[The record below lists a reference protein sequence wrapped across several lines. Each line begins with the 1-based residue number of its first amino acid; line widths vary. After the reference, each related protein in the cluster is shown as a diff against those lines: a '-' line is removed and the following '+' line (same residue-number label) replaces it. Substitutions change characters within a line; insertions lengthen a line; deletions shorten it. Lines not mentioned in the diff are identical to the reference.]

1 MTWRFWIKW
10 GQLGLELSILFE
22 KVFASGIIFI
32 IILKLL
38 GVQLERILCIIV
50 EDSVQECQACFNS
63 GSQPSRRG
71 SAEHF
76 RMEHHLPF
84 FSMNGGG
91 GGFEMKYTMLQNL
104 SPFCPLC
111 SLAPPFPCSRW
122 RGDGKIAHSPDTAV
136 ILMETKMLQ
145 IEKMV
150 DNFALSSWCSSFWNR
165 NTGNAMLCSFCQDL
179 LIFKKNVNDFNAQ
192 RWNDT
197 LNLCMYQTEE
207 GDYSISNWYPTAL
220 WVITSFSI
228 VFAIKSFK
236 SGATFRGFKPS
247 DRKRL
252 EVPFIRH

>member
-1 MTWRFWIKW
+1 M
-10 GQLGLELSILFE
+10 S
-22 KVFASGIIFI
+22 
-32 IILKLL
+32 
-38 GVQLERILCIIV
+38 VQLERILCIIV

-84 FSMNGGG
+84 FFMNGGEE
-91 GGFEMKYTMLQNL
+91 GFGMKYTMLQNL

-136 ILMETKMLQ
+136 ILMETKMPR

-150 DNFALSSWCSSFWNR
+150 DNFALSSRCSSFWNR
-165 NTGNAMLCSFCQDL
+165 NTGNAMLYSFCQDL

-197 LNLCMYQTEE
+197 LNLCKYQTEE
-207 GDYSISNWYPTAL
+207 GDYSTSNWYPTAL
-220 WVITSFSI
+220 WVITSSFFT
-228 VFAIKSFK
+228 VFAFKSFK